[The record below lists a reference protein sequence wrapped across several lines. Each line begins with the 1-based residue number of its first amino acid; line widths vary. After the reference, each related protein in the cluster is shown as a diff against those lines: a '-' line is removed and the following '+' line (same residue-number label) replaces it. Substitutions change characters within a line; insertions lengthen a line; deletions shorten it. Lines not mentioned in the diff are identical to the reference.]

1 LEATEEGVAGG
12 EGTLADRD
20 ISHTLHLADRFAELL
35 PVNGASIVVRSGPDN
50 TQLVHATD
58 DVVAQLDDLQF
69 TLGEGPCLDAFRL
82 REPVLVSDLG
92 RPEAFARWPGFAHEA
107 TQAGAFAAF
116 AFPLQVGTAPFGTAP
131 FGTAP
136 FGTAPF
142 GTAPFGTAPFGTVE
156 LYRSEPGSLSERDT
170 AIALLIV
177 DELVSVVLDDLTGRD
192 RRHDPGGARPVPL
205 FGRAEIPQATGMIA
219 VQLGVSIPEAL
230 AQLRAAAFAVHRPI
244 LDIAEDVIGRRLVFS
259 PDRR

>member
-1 LEATEEGVAGG
+1 LEATEEGVTGG

-20 ISHTLHLADRFAELL
+20 ISHTLYLADRFAELL

-69 TLGEGPCLDAFRL
+69 TLGEGPCLDALRL
-82 REPVLVSDLG
+82 REPVLVPDLG
-92 RPEAFARWPGFAHEA
+92 SAEAFARWPGFAHEA

-116 AFPLQVGTAPFGTAP
+116 AFPLQVGTAPFGT
-131 FGTAP
+131 
-136 FGTAPF
+136 
-142 GTAPFGTAPFGTVE
+142 VE
-156 LYRSEPGSLSERDT
+156 LYRSEPGALSGRDT
-170 AIALLIV
+170 AIAVLIV

-192 RRHDPGGARPVPL
+192 RRIDSGDATPVPL

-219 VQLGVSIPEAL
+219 VRLGVSIPEAL
-230 AQLRAAAFAVHRPI
+230 AQLRAAAFAAHRPI
-244 LDIAEDVIGRRLVFS
+244 LDIAEEVIARRLVFS
-259 PDRR
+259 NDRR